1 MTVYEEAA
9 QLFDRQFTFQASS
22 AWRPP
27 DPKRICADADAN
39 WSLPNLQRMKADL
52 NTTKSLLNDM
62 EPIAWRRHTTWTNRA
77 GNVMNRV
84 RQSAAPELLTQAW
97 CKFFQLLHDYDLAG
111 AVPLRSFHLCE
122 APGAFILALQHYLR
136 SAAADVDEEDRGGSD
151 SWTWFAN
158 TLNPYYE
165 GNDFKSTVT
174 DDRLIFMTL
183 DRWYFGQ
190 DQTGDV
196 MSPEFK
202 VERFLETSSEGGGDA
217 GGFHLVTAD
226 GSVDCQDDPAEQEA
240 TVAPLHAAEVVAAL
254 KLLAEGGDLVLK
266 MFTFF
271 ERPSVTLLYLLN
283 CVFRQVHV
291 KKPACSKPGNSE
303 VYVVCKSFRKEALA
317 ADHLA
322 ALTKLVA
329 QRRAFCVSNV
339 EDLPADFVS
348 QVEEC
353 ARYFK
358 ELQERTIRENIHW
371 FQNDMDQPSC
381 LRLQSVKDTVASL
394 YVERYECKHVSQ
406 PPLPLLQGGSS
417 FLLRCRGWNVA
428 SFSERNGHSDWWKKH
443 VDELKKMLDTIP
455 LANVSHKPTFH
466 RALSDRIAPR
476 VSWIRTG
483 RRYGKVPGLSKFC
496 SSALLDMA
504 LMLGLS
510 DSIDS
515 ANDLVERLDTSNVS
529 LVECGKDN
537 VRSATDIANAASQL
551 EFGTQLS
558 VRFRETLSRFS
569 AGMLYLLASLFKT
582 TTVTFSD
589 VPGTWPLWTF
599 SDVDLD
605 CADTLL
611 EYFARIT
618 AVEVDAASTVLE
630 VVPLPMLCDTKFT
643 KFLRSINDSILNEF
657 VSVVLATADS
667 CQMPCD

>member
-1 MTVYEEAA
+1 MSVDEEAA
-9 QLFDRQFTFQASS
+9 QLFRREFTFQASS

-27 DPKRICADADAN
+27 DPNRIISDSDVD
-39 WSLPNLQRMKADL
+39 WTMPVLQQMKADL
-52 NTTKSLLNDM
+52 NATKSLLNDM
-62 EPIAWRRHTTWTNRA
+62 EPISWRRHTTWTNRA
-77 GNVMNRV
+77 ANVMNRV

-97 CKFFQLLHDYDLAG
+97 CKFFQLLHDYKLADS
-111 AVPLRSFHLCE
+111 VPLRSFHLCE

-136 SAAADVDEEDRGGSD
+136 SACADDDYDRGGGD
-151 SWTWFAN
+151 NWTWFAN

-196 MSPEFK
+196 MSPEFR
-202 VERFLETSSEGGGDA
+202 VERFLETSSDG

-240 TVAPLHAAEVVAAL
+240 TVAPLHAAEVAAAL
-254 KLLAEGGDLVLK
+254 KLLAEGGHLVLK

-271 ERPSVTLLYLLN
+271 ERPSVSLLYLLN

-303 VYVVCKSFRKEALA
+303 VYVVCKSYRREALVS
-317 ADHLA
+317 DHVT

-329 QRRAFCVSNV
+329 SRRAFCVSGLD
-339 EDLPADFVS
+339 DLPADFVS

-381 LRLQSVKDTVASL
+381 LRLQSVKDKVASL
-394 YVERYECKHVSQ
+394 YIEQYECRPVGQ
-406 PPLPLLQGGSS
+406 PPLPLLQGASA

-428 SFSERNGHSDWWKKH
+428 SFSERNGRSDWWKKH
-443 VDELKKMLDTIP
+443 AEELKKMLDTIP

-466 RALSDRIAPR
+466 RAPSDRVAPR
-476 VSWIRTG
+476 ASWIRTG

-510 DSIDS
+510 DAIDS
-515 ANDLVERLDTSNVS
+515 TNDLVERVDTSIVS

-537 VRSATDIANAASQL
+537 VRSATDIANAVSQL
-551 EFGTQLS
+551 EFGTQLA

-569 AGMLYLLASLFKT
+569 AGVLYLLACLFKT
-582 TTVTFSD
+582 VTVTFSN

-599 SDVDLD
+599 LDVDVD

-611 EYFARIT
+611 EYFATIT
-618 AVEVDAASTVLE
+618 AVEVGDDSTVLE
-630 VVPLPMLCDTKFT
+630 VIPLPMLCDTKFSR
-643 KFLRSINDSILNEF
+643 FLKSVNDSILHEF
-657 VSVVLATADS
+657 VSVVLDSADNYE
-667 CQMPCD
+667 MPCN

>member
-1 MTVYEEAA
+1 MSVYEEAS
-9 QLFDRQFTFQASS
+9 QLFRRQFTFKASS

-27 DPKRICADADAN
+27 DPNRICSDADAD
-39 WSLPNLQRMKADL
+39 WCLPALQRMKTDL
-52 NTTKSLLNDM
+52 NATKSLLNDM

-77 GNVMNRV
+77 ANVMNRV

-97 CKFFQLLHDYDLAG
+97 CKFFQLLHDYELADT
-111 AVPLRSFHLCE
+111 VPLRSFHLCE

-136 SAAADVDEEDRGGSD
+136 SGCGGDDDVECDRGGGD
-151 SWTWFAN
+151 NWTWFAN

-174 DDRLIFMTL
+174 DDRLIFTTL

-196 MSPEFK
+196 MSPDFR
-202 VERFLETSSEGGGDA
+202 VDRFLETSSTDA
-217 GGFHLVTAD
+217 GGGFHLVTAD

-240 TVAPLHAAEVVAAL
+240 TVAPLHAAEVTAAL
-254 KLLAEGGDLVLK
+254 KLLAEGGHLVLK

-271 ERPSVTLLYLLN
+271 ERSSVSLLYLLN

-303 VYVVCKSFRKEALA
+303 VYVVCKSFRGEALTA
-317 ADHLA
+317 SHVT
-322 ALTKLVA
+322 ALTNQVA
-329 QRRAFCVSNV
+329 DRRAFCVCGA

-358 ELQERTIRENIHW
+358 ELQERTIRENIQW

-394 YVERYECKHVSQ
+394 YIERYECRHVGQ
-406 PPLPLLQGGSS
+406 PPLPLMQGASA
-417 FLLRCRGWNVA
+417 FLLRFRGWNVA
-428 SFSERNGHSDWWKKH
+428 SFSERNGRSDWWKKH
-443 VDELKKMLDTIP
+443 AEELRKMLDTVP

-466 RALSDRIAPR
+466 RAPSDRVAPR
-476 VSWIRTG
+476 ASWIRTG
-483 RRYGKVPGLSKFC
+483 RKYGKVPGLSKFC

-510 DSIDS
+510 DAIDS
-515 ANDLVERLDTSNVS
+515 TNDLVEMVDTSNVS
-529 LVECGKDN
+529 LVECGRDN
-537 VRSATDIANAASQL
+537 VRSATDIANAVSQL
-551 EFGTQLS
+551 EFGTQLA

-569 AGMLYLLASLFKT
+569 AGMLYLLAGLFKIV
-582 TTVTFSD
+582 TVTFSD

-599 SDVDLD
+599 SDVDVD
-605 CADTLL
+605 CADALL
-611 EYFARIT
+611 EYFATIT
-618 AVEVDAASTVLE
+618 AVEVGDTSTVLE
-630 VVPLPMLCDTKFT
+630 VVPLPMLCDTKFSR
-643 KFLRSINDSILNEF
+643 FLRSVNDSILHEF
-657 VSVVLATADS
+657 VTDVLDTADG
-667 CQMPCD
+667 CQTPCD